1 VSVKAKNRQVKDD
14 RCVAKMSWQQRAFR
28 EEVQM
33 SQEKTREQEE
43 VFVSETVRFNRDEL
57 IETYLP
63 LINAVAQALASRL
76 PACVDAEDL
85 AGVGVMGLIDAIE
98 KYDPAKCDNFKNY
111 ARIRIKG
118 AMLDELRSLDWVP
131 RSVRQVAARIERKRR
146 SLEQDLGR
154 MAEGEEVAEAMG
166 VTVERYHELRD
177 RALGTGMISFEDIG
191 TENHPEQRS
200 FLECLEDT
208 GAVLPDDHT
217 HQSEVKRAL
226 IKAIEGLPERDQYI
240 ISLYYLEGLNLKEIG
255 AVLGV
260 TESRISQIHTKAL
273 KTLKA
278 RIRKVLEKQA
288 A

>member
-1 VSVKAKNRQVKDD
+1 MTGCVS
-14 RCVAKMSWQQRAFR
+14 KMSWQQRAFR

-33 SQEKTREQEE
+33 SQEKTRTQEE
-43 VFVSETVRFNRDEL
+43 VFVSETVKFNRDEL

-226 IKAIEGLPERDQYI
+226 IKSIEGLPERDQYI

>member
-1 VSVKAKNRQVKDD
+1 MGQADKKMADKDVVD
-14 RCVAKMSWQQRAFR
+14 Q
-28 EEVQM
+28 
-33 SQEKTREQEE
+33 T
-43 VFVSETVRFNRDEL
+43 SELSRDEL
-57 IETYLP
+57 IEMYLP

-98 KYDPAKCDNFKNY
+98 KYDPDKCDNFKNY

-118 AMLDELRSLDWVP
+118 AMLDELRTLDWVP
-131 RSVRQVAARIERKRR
+131 RSVRQVASRIERKRR

-154 MAEGEEVAEAMG
+154 SAEGTEVAEAMG
-166 VTVERYHELRD
+166 VTMDRYHELRD

-191 TENHPEQRS
+191 TEGHPEQRS
-200 FLECLEDT
+200 FTECLEDT
-208 GAVLPDDHT
+208 AAVRPDDHT
-217 HQSEVKRAL
+217 QKTEIKRVLMQS
-226 IKAIEGLPERDQYI
+226 IESLPEREQYI

-255 AVLGV
+255 SVLGV

-273 KTLKA
+273 KVLRQRMQKA
-278 RIRKVLEKQA
+278 LGRRA